1 MEHLCRVNDK
11 REDRL
16 NYQLFHWPDLS
27 DYVDVQQEYLRWI
40 MADSSAEFN
49 ICNFPFLFDASA
61 KTALLQADQALQ
73 MHSAMTNAVSN
84 VSDNPSL
91 PNYLNDCIIL
101 LFLGILQL
109 AELWAHLSIHCIECD
124 TRESSPG
131 FAA

>member
-40 MADSSAEFN
+40 MAESSAEFN

-91 PNYLNDCIIL
+91 SNYLNYCFIL
-101 LFLGILQL
+101 RYLGILQL
-109 AELWAHLSIHCIECD
+109 AELWAHLSIHCIKCD
-124 TRESSPG
+124 TR
-131 FAA
+131 